1 MANSTHERSISLAFL
16 LLSIVLAVAVQALQ
30 SSGHAPPVGCL
41 EEERQ
46 ALVMLK
52 ASFKDPSSRLISWE
66 EKHDCCQWN
75 GVSCDNVTG
84 HVVKLDLRN
93 PCFLSREYG
102 YFQPNCSLSKY
113 MLESKQLHSSL
124 FQFKYLTY
132 LDLSGNNFHAS
143 SIPTFVNSSMQQLQF
158 LFLSCSRFSGRIPFS
173 LGSLTKLLFLDLSF
187 NALYSD
193 DVFWVSH
200 LSALRY
206 LHMSDVHMGKAHNL
220 LQVLNMLPSLLELDL
235 TNCSLNELQIR
246 HELGGAT
253 NLSRL
258 QFLNLSKNGI
268 VEAPFLDTFQNS
280 TSITV
285 LDLSYNR
292 LKEVPFW
299 LGKFLNLA
307 NLNLRSNVLSGSFP
321 SVLQNLTSL
330 KYLDLSQNNIDSVP
344 LWLSDL
350 KGLQH
355 LNVSLNNLSHVEGS
369 LASILGNCCHLQT
382 FDLSDNEIQGDLGHM
397 ESGCM
402 RYDLEKL
409 DLSKNE
415 LRGQLP
421 AWLGQL
427 ENLVVLSLYSNL
439 FYGSIPSSIGNITK
453 LANLKYLYLS
463 YNKLHGSLPNSVGQL
478 VSLGTLLLATNNFS
492 GVIPRSLGQLVNL
505 EILDLSENSI
515 QGTIPPSLGQLSKLR
530 FLYLY
535 KNNLHGNI
543 PQSLSQLLRLQELDM
558 SSNHLG
564 GLIFELRWSNQLQLF
579 NLFGNAFIGSVP
591 HDIADR
597 LPNVRSFLLGNNLL
611 NGSIPNSLCK
621 IDSLY
626 ILDLSSNNFSGE
638 IPDCW
643 RATQEVSDIDL
654 SSNRL
659 SGIIPSS
666 IGNLPSL
673 EWLHLNN
680 NSFHGDFPPFLR
692 KLKQLRLLD
701 LGENNLSG
709 ILPSWIGDFFSSM
722 YLLRLPQNKFYGN
735 IPTKICQLLELR
747 ILVLSNNKMSGP
759 IPHCIMN
766 LAGMI
771 LKKKSN
777 ETNADSQD
785 QLQNEQEV
793 MLSLKGAELVY
804 STNLRLV
811 ADFDLSNNNLS
822 GSIPEGITM
831 LTALQSLNLSYNKF
845 SGKIP
850 SQIGDMKLLESFDV
864 SHNLLSG
871 MIPNNMSSLTFLNHL
886 NLSYNNLSG
895 PIPKGNQFQTLDDP
909 FLYIGNPSLCG
920 PPLQNQCNAPVDDS
934 QEDDDEDEDGK
945 DKEDQKEKWLFYFVV
960 ALGFITG
967 FWGFIGVFLLKK
979 GWRHAYFQCIDDAMH
994 KIVTIARSKQD

>member
-1 MANSTHERSISLAFL
+1 MAKSTHERSISFAFL
-16 LLSIVLAVAVQALQ
+16 FLSIVLAVAVQALQ
-30 SSGHAPPVGCL
+30 SSGHALPVGCL

-75 GVSCDNVTG
+75 GVTCNNITG

-102 YFQPNCSLSKY
+102 YFQPNCSLTKY
-113 MLESKQLHSSL
+113 TLESKQLHSSL

-158 LFLSCSRFSGRIPFS
+158 LSLSYSRFSGMIPFG

-280 TSITV
+280 TSIAV

-307 NLNLRSNVLSGSFP
+307 YLNLRSNVLSGSFP

-330 KYLDLSQNNIDSVP
+330 KNLDLSQNNIDSVP

-382 FDLSDNEIQGDLGHM
+382 FNLSNNKIQGDLGHM

-402 RYDLEKL
+402 SYDLEKL

-415 LRGQLP
+415 FNGQLP
-421 AWLGQL
+421 AC
-427 ENLVVLSLYSNL
+427 
-439 FYGSIPSSIGNITK
+439 ITK

-515 QGTIPPSLGQLSKLR
+515 QGTIPQSLGQLSKLR
-530 FLYLY
+530 SLYLY

-543 PQSLSQLLRLQELDM
+543 PQSLSQLLRLQVLDM
-558 SSNHLG
+558 SSNHLE

-597 LPNVRSFLLGNNLL
+597 LPNVSMFLLGDNLL
-611 NGSIPNSLCK
+611 NGSIPNSLCI

-654 SSNRL
+654 SSNIL

-709 ILPSWIGDFFSSM
+709 ILPSWIGDFLPSM
-722 YLLRLPQNKFYGN
+722 HLLRLPQNKFYGN
-735 IPTKICQLLELR
+735 IPTKICQLLELK

-759 IPHCIMN
+759 IPPCIMN

-793 MLSLKGAELVY
+793 MLSMKGEELVY
-804 STNLRLV
+804 STNLKLV

-871 MIPNNMSSLTFLNHL
+871 MIPNNMSSLTFLSHL

-994 KIVTIARSKQD
+994 KIIYDFGCVSKLF